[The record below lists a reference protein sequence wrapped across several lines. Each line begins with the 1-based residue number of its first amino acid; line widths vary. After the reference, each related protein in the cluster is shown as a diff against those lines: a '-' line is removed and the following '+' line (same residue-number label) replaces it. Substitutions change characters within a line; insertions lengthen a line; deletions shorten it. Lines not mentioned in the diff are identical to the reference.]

1 MGGLNRPPTIQEA
14 AEISAPLAR
23 DFIFLLNRMRQLAES
38 EKQFE
43 QSLSSQFIEPKL
55 TWG

>member
-14 AEISAPLAR
+14 AEIPAPLAR
-23 DFIFLLNRMRQLAES
+23 DFVFLLNRLRQLAAS

-43 QSLSSQFIEPKL
+43 QSLPTQFAEPKL